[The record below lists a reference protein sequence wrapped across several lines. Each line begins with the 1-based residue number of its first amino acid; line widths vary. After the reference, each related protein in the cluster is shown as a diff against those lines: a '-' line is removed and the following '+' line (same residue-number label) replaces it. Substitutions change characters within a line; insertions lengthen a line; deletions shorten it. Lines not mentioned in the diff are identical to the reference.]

1 MRDERVFRNDVYD
14 CCDWFDDD
22 GSSHNNDG
30 YRTNN
35 VQPIYI
41 DRDTSHFFC
50 RDISNDMTKENNYKN
65 VYKFQNGYSA
75 SVVCNPTTY
84 GYSMGLFEV
93 AVLDK
98 DGRLCYDTPITSDV
112 EGYLT
117 FQGVADILKD
127 ISKLEP
133 RL

>member
-1 MRDERVFRNDVYD
+1 MQLE
-14 CCDWFDDD
+14 
-22 GSSHNNDG
+22 H
-30 YRTNN
+30 
-35 VQPIYI
+35 
-41 DRDTSHFFC
+41 
-50 RDISNDMTKENNYKN
+50 ENNYKN

-117 FQGVADILKD
+117 FRDVAEILRD